1 MNLKPITAGVCAA
14 LSCVAF
20 ASSLPGFD
28 FAYEIGGA
36 RQVAP
41 LQIFDD
47 GQYTYIQWATNVVVP
62 TVAVTI
68 DGKAAKPIAG
78 STPYYVVPGVGSVIE
93 IRASTGGA
101 RATYVGQRGQA
112 PMQVAARKAEQAS
125 AVAESTASLRAAP
138 TSKTENWEITV
149 NDRTLQGAMERW
161 AKAGGYDLKW
171 FIRDQML
178 IERGSTYAGSLPDV
192 LATLSGEV
200 GLQIAL
206 QGSTIT
212 VSEK

>member
-1 MNLKPITAGVCAA
+1 MTLKTIIAGVCAA
-14 LSCVAF
+14 FSC
-20 ASSLPGFD
+20 ASYASTLPGFD

-47 GQYTYIQWATNVVVP
+47 GRYTYIQWATNVVVP

-78 STPYYVVPGVGSVIE
+78 SAPYYVVPGVGTVIE

-101 RATYVGQRGQA
+101 RATYVGQRGLA
-112 PMQVAARKAEQAS
+112 PMQLAAVKSGPRSAGEDAS
-125 AVAESTASLRAAP
+125 ASLRAI
-138 TSKTENWEITV
+138 SKSRVYNWEVTV
-149 NDRTLQGAMERW
+149 NDRTLQGAMQRW

-171 FIRDQML
+171 LIRDQMI
-178 IERGSTYAGSLPDV
+178 IERGSTYAGSLPEA
-192 LATLSGEV
+192 LTTLSDEV
-200 GLQIAL
+200 GLHIAL
-206 QGSTIT
+206 EGATIT

>member
-1 MNLKPITAGVCAA
+1 MKINALLAG
-14 LSCVAF
+14 LCVAVSCSTM

-36 RQVAP
+36 RHVAP

-47 GQYTYIQWATNVVVP
+47 GRFTYIQWATNVVVP

-68 DGKAAKPIAG
+68 DGKATKPVAG
-78 STPYYVVPGVGSVIE
+78 ATPYYVVPGVGSVIE
-93 IRASTGGA
+93 IRTSGGGA

-112 PMQVAARKAEQAS
+112 PMQVAARKT
-125 AVAESTASLRAAP
+125 ESTPLGDANVALRAAANARVD
-138 TSKTENWEITV
+138 NWEITI

-161 AKAGGYDLKW
+161 AKAGGYELKW
-171 FIRDQML
+171 QIRDQIL
-178 IERGSTYAGSLPDV
+178 IERGSSYAGSLQEV

-200 GLQIAL
+200 GLQIAV
-206 QGSTIT
+206 QGASIT

>member
-1 MNLKPITAGVCAA
+1 MNLKPIIAGVCAA
-14 LSCVAF
+14 LSCASF

-47 GQYTYIQWATNVVVP
+47 GKYTYIQWATNVVVP

-68 DGKAAKPIAG
+68 DGKLAKAVAG
-78 STPYYVVPGVGSVIE
+78 ATPYYVVPGVGSVIE
-93 IRASTGGA
+93 IRATTGGA

-112 PMQVAARKAEQAS
+112 PMQVAVNKALQ
-125 AVAESTASLRAAP
+125 VPVVVDVSTSLRASAI
-138 TSKTENWEITV
+138 SKVDSWEVTI

-161 AKAGGYDLKW
+161 AKSGGYDLKW
-171 FIRDQML
+171 LIRDQML
-178 IERGSTYAGSLPDV
+178 IERGSSYAGSLPEV

-206 QGSTIT
+206 QGATIT